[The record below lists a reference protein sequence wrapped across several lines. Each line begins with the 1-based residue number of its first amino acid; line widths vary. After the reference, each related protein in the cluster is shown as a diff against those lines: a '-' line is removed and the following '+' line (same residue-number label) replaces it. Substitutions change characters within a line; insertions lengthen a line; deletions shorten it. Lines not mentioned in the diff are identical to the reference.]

1 MFGTIA
7 SALFL
12 ARAWRLFDACGVTI
26 ALILAALILGASI
39 QLFSVANRTS
49 EDLAILISINS
60 LVIAFC

>member
-12 ARAWRLFDACGVTI
+12 ARAYLLFDACGVTI